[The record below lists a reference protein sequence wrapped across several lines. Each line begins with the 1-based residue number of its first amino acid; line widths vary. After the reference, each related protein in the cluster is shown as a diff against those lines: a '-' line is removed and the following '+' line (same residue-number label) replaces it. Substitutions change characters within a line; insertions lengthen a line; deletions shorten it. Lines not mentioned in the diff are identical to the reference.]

1 MRFHRRFLS
10 IVVLAVALA
19 ACTPTPTYKGTD
31 VTGIDWGGEV
41 ALQAHTGK
49 RISTADFRDK
59 VIVLFFGYSHCPD
72 ICGPT
77 LAKLAGLRKALGP
90 AGEQVQ
96 VFFVTVDPMQDTA
109 EQLAGF
115 VPKFDPTF
123 IGLTGKP
130 DEVAAVA
137 RDYKV
142 AAVPS
147 TVAGAASMQMA
158 HTGTVFV
165 KDGDGKMRLLWK
177 NETSV
182 ADMEHDVRLLLR

>member
-1 MRFHRRFLS
+1 MRFHRRILS
-10 IVVLAVALA
+10 FIILAAALA

-59 VIVLFFGYSHCPD
+59 VVVLFFGYSHCPD

-90 AGEQVQ
+90 TGEQVQ
-96 VFFVTVDPMQDTA
+96 VFFVTVDPMHDTA

-115 VPKFDPTF
+115 VPQFDPTF
-123 IGLTGKP
+123 IGLTGEP

-147 TVAGAASMQMA
+147 TVAGSAGVQMD

-165 KDGDGKMRLLWK
+165 KDGAGKMRLLWK

-182 ADMEHDVRLLLR
+182 AEMEHDVRLLLR